1 MVCLAHA
8 HLQQLLQQATSTSA
22 EMKRI
27 VWVVFFL
34 MLAMH
39 NYQCFSW
46 HCLLNMSLLTQ
57 RTLEWCAGN
66 LARLSIKPREI
77 QLWVSLWWEAKHG
90 SAKEAESSLTENNWW
105 NNELKLSKMEKW
117 FRGGDYRSQRRLK
130 MSKRLGRNTWLMLA
144 RACAIH
150 WSSCPDKHNQ
160 SNNGWETWYDVKLT
174 SQSSKEA
181 TPAKPSKSTQNFQ
194 YFANWLDFQNRK
206 EPLNE
211 FGDLPK
217 WLVEQTDLLA
227 ASKIY
232 LAGGNVLPWRED
244 EGGMTAM
251 ASPGSRW
258 PKTEGDGCTHFISSL
273 YSIRQS
279 KAQVQTKATI
289 CKFAKVCC
297 SLHSVLCCLYDNR
310 SLWRIVVH
318 NFEYCACCCCL
329 LGEETQGA
337 LQSHVGGN

>member
-1 MVCLAHA
+1 
-8 HLQQLLQQATSTSA
+8 
-22 EMKRI
+22 
-27 VWVVFFL
+27 

-46 HCLLNMSLLTQ
+46 HCLLSMSLLTQ
-57 RTLEWCAGN
+57 RTLGVMCRKPGQTFFP
-66 LARLSIKPREI
+66 SIKPREI

-130 MSKRLGRNTWLMLA
+130 MSKRLGTNTWLMPA

-150 WSSCPDKHNQ
+150 WSSCPEKHNQ
-160 SNNGWETWYDVKLT
+160 SSNGWETWCDVKLA

-181 TPAKPSKSTQNFQ
+181 TLTKPSKSTQNFQ
-194 YFANWLDFQNRK
+194 YFANWLHFQNRK

-211 FGDLPK
+211 VGDLPK

-273 YSIRQS
+273 YSIRHS

-289 CKFAKVCC
+289 CRFAKVCC
-297 SLHSVLCCLYDNR
+297 SLHSAACTIIDPSDESLYIILNIVCAVVVCWGKKHKVPCDLMLGVIRDN
-310 SLWRIVVH
+310 WEAFI
-318 NFEYCACCCCL
+318 
-329 LGEETQGA
+329 
-337 LQSHVGGN
+337 

>member
-1 MVCLAHA
+1 MCRTPG
-8 HLQQLLQQATSTSA
+8 QT
-22 EMKRI
+22 
-27 VWVVFFL
+27 FL
-34 MLAMH
+34 P
-39 NYQCFSW
+39 
-46 HCLLNMSLLTQ
+46 
-57 RTLEWCAGN
+57 
-66 LARLSIKPREI
+66 SIKPREI

-130 MSKRLGRNTWLMLA
+130 MSKRLGRNTWLMLV

-181 TPAKPSKSTQNFQ
+181 TLTKPSKSTHNFQ

-273 YSIRQS
+273 YSVRQS

-310 SLWRIVVH
+310 SLWWIIVH
-318 NFEYCACCCCL
+318 NFEYCVCCCCL

-337 LQSHVGGN
+337 LQSDVRGN